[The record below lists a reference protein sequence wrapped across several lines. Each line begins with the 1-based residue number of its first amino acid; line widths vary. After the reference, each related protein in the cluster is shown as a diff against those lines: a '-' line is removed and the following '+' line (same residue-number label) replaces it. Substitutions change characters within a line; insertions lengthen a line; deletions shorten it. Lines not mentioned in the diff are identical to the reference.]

1 MQETEH
7 LTSAVDQLAEMKPD
21 VLLVEKSV
29 ARDAQNALLERGIS
43 LALNVK
49 RANLDRL
56 AQCTGAQVRQTE
68 AIFKLDYS
76 RTDCWEYLLLLKPVP
91 NIDADATF
99 MPCRQYESY
108 D

>member
-7 LTSAVDQLAEMKPD
+7 LWAAVDRLAEMKPD

-29 ARDAQNALLERGIS
+29 ARDAQDALLERNIS

-56 AQCTGAQVRQTE
+56 ARCSGAQVGQLFV
-68 AIFKLDYS
+68 A
-76 RTDCWEYLLLLKPVP
+76 V
-91 NIDADATF
+91 
-99 MPCRQYESY
+99 
-108 D
+108 

>member
-7 LTSAVDQLAEMKPD
+7 LTSAVDKLAEMKPD

-49 RANLDRL
+49 RANLERI
-56 AQCTGAQVRQTE
+56 AQCTGAQVR
-68 AIFKLDYS
+68 FKQAKARQECKPS
-76 RTDCWEYLLLLKPVP
+76 AYLLFKNQIWASPARV
-91 NIDADATF
+91 AFGSVT
-99 MPCRQYESY
+99 
-108 D
+108 

>member
-7 LTSAVDQLAEMKPD
+7 LTSVVDQLAEMKPD

-56 AQCTGAQVRQTE
+56 AQCTGAQVRLQASHE
-68 AIFKLDYS
+68 IA
-76 RTDCWEYLLLLKPVP
+76 EYEG
-91 NIDADATF
+91 ISQ
-99 MPCRQYESY
+99 PCICTAAAFLQCSVT
-108 D
+108 